1 MKKLFVLAALS
12 IAAILPS
19 CSDDYDDTALRGRVD
34 DLEDRVEQLE
44 TLCRQLNSDISSLHT
59 LVTALQQ
66 NDYVTGVV
74 PVVSGGE
81 TVGYTITF
89 TKSDPIT
96 IYHGKDGE
104 NGHTPIIGV
113 ELVNDVYYWT
123 LDGAPL
129 TDSATG
135 ARIPASASDGMTPQL
150 RIEEG
155 YWQLSYDGS
164 EWQQLGQAT
173 GDKGDTGAAGG
184 DSIFSNVEDNNEEVV
199 FTLADGVTT
208 IVIPRR
214 QTLAISF
221 TEGDTLLF
229 DINETQTIH
238 YTITGGSDRNIIK
251 AEMQNLDDCYTLRTT
266 PTSTTKGTIAITA
279 TIPSMNN
286 VIVSV
291 SDGTQTIM
299 AAIAVSIKPNLEK
312 NTITVETPGTL
323 AKLIADYDK
332 TAITELTIIGNLNS
346 SDISTL
352 NSLPNLAVLDIENV
366 NLEEL
371 PSRAFYDKRSLT
383 DIKLPKTLK
392 TIGAYAF
399 NDCSSLTSI
408 TIPDSVTSIGKQTFC
423 QCNSLT
429 HAYITDLA
437 KWCTIKFEDRFSS
450 PICMT
455 HNLYMNDKLIENL
468 VIPEGVV
475 SIGKHAFEDC
485 NSLTSIT
492 IPEGVISIEAAAFCD
507 CKKLTNAAISEGV
520 TDIGTSAF
528 LYCSSLQDI
537 IIPKSVIEI
546 GAGAFRNCSSLT
558 NMTIPENVTKIG
570 NSTFEGCSSLKST
583 TIPENVTELGQKVFT
598 GCTGKC
604 IINCN
609 IPGTSVSSG
618 VFYNSEFTE
627 IAIGEHVISI
637 GSYAFESCRKLTSI
651 TIPASVTEIGKGAFS
666 GCYLERMYCKAPTPP
681 ALNDYINENIYQTTY
696 SLYVPVG
703 CKEAYAAADY
713 WKNAKE
719 IIETD
724 FSKLN

>member
-1 MKKLFVLAALS
+1 MFNQINLTMKKLFVLAALS

-104 NGHTPIIGV
+104 NGHTPVIGV

-299 AAIAVSIKPNLEK
+299 AAIAVSIKPSLDE

-323 AKLIADYDK
+323 SKLLSDYDK
-332 TAITELTIIGNLNS
+332 SSITELTIIGSLNN
-346 SDISTL
+346 SDIATL
-352 NSLPNLAVLDIENV
+352 KSLPNLTILDMENV
-366 NLEEL
+366 NIGALL
-371 PSRAFYDKRSLT
+371 SRAFYQKTSLT
-383 DIKLPKTLK
+383 SVKLPKTLK
-392 TIGAYAF
+392 TIGNSAF
-399 NDCSSLTSI
+399 YGCSNLTTV
-408 TIPDSVTSIGKQTFC
+408 TI
-423 QCNSLT
+423 
-429 HAYITDLA
+429 
-437 KWCTIKFEDRFSS
+437 
-450 PICMT
+450 
-455 HNLYMNDKLIENL
+455 
-468 VIPEGVV
+468 
-475 SIGKHAFEDC
+475 C
-485 NSLTSIT
+485 NSLTSIG
-492 IPEGVISIEAAAFCD
+492 E
-507 CKKLTNAAISEGV
+507 
-520 TDIGTSAF
+520 SAF
-528 LYCSSLQDI
+528 H
-537 IIPKSVIEI
+537 
-546 GAGAFRNCSSLT
+546 NC
-558 NMTIPENVTKIG
+558 I
-570 NSTFEGCSSLKST
+570 
-583 TIPENVTELGQKVFT
+583 
-598 GCTGKC
+598 
-604 IINCN
+604 
-609 IPGTSVSSG
+609 
-618 VFYNSEFTE
+618 
-627 IAIGEHVISI
+627 
-637 GSYAFESCRKLTSI
+637 
-651 TIPASVTEIGKGAFS
+651 
-666 GCYLERMYCKAPTPP
+666 
-681 ALNDYINENIYQTTY
+681 
-696 SLYVPVG
+696 
-703 CKEAYAAADY
+703 
-713 WKNAKE
+713 
-719 IIETD
+719 
-724 FSKLN
+724 

>member
-19 CSDDYDDTALRGRVD
+19 CSDDYDDTTLRGRVD

-104 NGHTPIIGV
+104 NGHTPVIGV

-299 AAIAVSIKPNLEK
+299 AAIAVSIKPSLDE

-323 AKLIADYDK
+323 SKLLSDYDK
-332 TAITELTIIGNLNS
+332 SSITELTIIGSLNN
-346 SDISTL
+346 SDIATL
-352 NSLPNLAVLDIENV
+352 KSLPNLTILDMENV
-366 NLEEL
+366 NMETL
-371 PSRAFYDKRSLT
+371 PHDAFRMNTSLT
-383 DIKLPKTLK
+383 SVKLPKTLK
-392 TIGAYAF
+392 TIGNSAF
-399 NDCSSLTSI
+399 SGCSNLTTVTIDNSVTSIGDFVFAECSSLTSI
-408 TIPDSVTSIGKQTFC
+408 TIPNNATSIGKYAFYYCSNLASIIIPDNVTSIGASLFRYC
-423 QCNSLT
+423 RSLT
-429 HAYITDLA
+429 TV
-437 KWCTIKFEDRFSS
+437 TISKNV
-450 PICMT
+450 T
-455 HNLYMNDKLIENL
+455 
-468 VIPEGVV
+468 
-475 SIGKHAFEDC
+475 SIGE
-485 NSLTSIT
+485 ST
-492 IPEGVISIEAAAFCD
+492 
-507 CKKLTNAAISEGV
+507 
-520 TDIGTSAF
+520 F
-528 LYCSSLQDI
+528 LYCSSL
-537 IIPKSVIEI
+537 
-546 GAGAFRNCSSLT
+546 
-558 NMTIPENVTKIG
+558 
-570 NSTFEGCSSLKST
+570 
-583 TIPENVTELGQKVFT
+583 
-598 GCTGKC
+598 
-604 IINCN
+604 IN
-609 IPGTSVSSG
+609 I
-618 VFYNSEFTE
+618 
-627 IAIGEHVISI
+627 
-637 GSYAFESCRKLTSI
+637 
-651 TIPASVTEIGKGAFS
+651 
-666 GCYLERMYCKAPTPP
+666 YCKAQTPP
-681 ALNDYINENIYQTTY
+681 IMDTGSNLNYLNNCT
-696 SLYVPVG
+696 LYVPVG
-703 CKEAYAAADY
+703 CKDAYASSSY
-713 WKNAKE
+713 WRPVKE
-719 IIETD
+719 IIETE
-724 FSKLN
+724 F

>member
-1 MKKLFVLAALS
+1 MGKVYFVRTAIFHIYPSVGYRVVYFSQGHTTTSYLINEIQLHTFFLYITHYRGTDSKIGNFMFNQINLTMKKLFVLAALS

-104 NGHTPIIGV
+104 NGHTPVIGV

-238 YTITGGSDRNIIK
+238 YTIYTITGGSDRNIIK

-299 AAIAVSIKPNLEK
+299 AAIAVSIKPSLDE

-323 AKLIADYDK
+323 SKLLSDYDK
-332 TAITELTIIGNLNS
+332 SSITELTIIGSLNN
-346 SDISTL
+346 SDIATL
-352 NSLPNLAVLDIENV
+352 KSLPNLTILDMENV
-366 NLEEL
+366 NMETL
-371 PSRAFYDKRSLT
+371 PHDAFRMNTSLT
-383 DIKLPKTLK
+383 SVKLPKTLK
-392 TIGAYAF
+392 TIGNSAF
-399 NDCSSLTSI
+399 SGCSNLTTVTIDNSVTSIGDFVFAECSSLTSI
-408 TIPDSVTSIGKQTFC
+408 TIPNNATSIGKYAFYYCSNLASIIIPDNVTSIGASLFRYC
-423 QCNSLT
+423 RSLT
-429 HAYITDLA
+429 TV
-437 KWCTIKFEDRFSS
+437 TISKNV
-450 PICMT
+450 T
-455 HNLYMNDKLIENL
+455 
-468 VIPEGVV
+468 
-475 SIGKHAFEDC
+475 SIGE
-485 NSLTSIT
+485 ST
-492 IPEGVISIEAAAFCD
+492 
-507 CKKLTNAAISEGV
+507 
-520 TDIGTSAF
+520 F
-528 LYCSSLQDI
+528 LYCSSL
-537 IIPKSVIEI
+537 
-546 GAGAFRNCSSLT
+546 
-558 NMTIPENVTKIG
+558 
-570 NSTFEGCSSLKST
+570 
-583 TIPENVTELGQKVFT
+583 
-598 GCTGKC
+598 
-604 IINCN
+604 IN
-609 IPGTSVSSG
+609 I
-618 VFYNSEFTE
+618 
-627 IAIGEHVISI
+627 
-637 GSYAFESCRKLTSI
+637 
-651 TIPASVTEIGKGAFS
+651 
-666 GCYLERMYCKAPTPP
+666 YCKAQTPP
-681 ALNDYINENIYQTTY
+681 IMDTGSNLNYLNNCT
-696 SLYVPVG
+696 LYVPVG
-703 CKEAYAAADY
+703 CKDAYASSSY
-713 WKNAKE
+713 WRPVKE
-719 IIETD
+719 IIETE
-724 FSKLN
+724 F

>member
-19 CSDDYDDTALRGRVD
+19 YSDDYDDTTLRGRVD

-104 NGHTPIIGV
+104 NGHTPVIGV

-173 GDKGDTGAAGG
+173 GDKGDKGDTGAAGG

-208 IVIPRR
+208 IVIPRW

-299 AAIAVSIKPNLEK
+299 AAIAVSIKPSLDE

-323 AKLIADYDK
+323 SKLLSDYDK
-332 TAITELTIIGNLNS
+332 SSITELTIIGSLNN
-346 SDISTL
+346 SDIATL
-352 NSLPNLAVLDIENV
+352 KSLPNLTILDMENV
-366 NLEEL
+366 NMETL
-371 PSRAFYDKRSLT
+371 PHDAFRMNTSLT
-383 DIKLPKTLK
+383 SVKLPKTLK
-392 TIGAYAF
+392 TIGNSAF
-399 NDCSSLTSI
+399 SGCSNLTTVTIDNSVTSIGDFVFAECSSLTSI
-408 TIPDSVTSIGKQTFC
+408 TIPNNATSIGKYAFYYCSNLASIIIPDNVTSIGASLFRYC
-423 QCNSLT
+423 RSLT
-429 HAYITDLA
+429 TV
-437 KWCTIKFEDRFSS
+437 TISKNV
-450 PICMT
+450 T
-455 HNLYMNDKLIENL
+455 
-468 VIPEGVV
+468 
-475 SIGKHAFEDC
+475 SIGE
-485 NSLTSIT
+485 ST
-492 IPEGVISIEAAAFCD
+492 
-507 CKKLTNAAISEGV
+507 
-520 TDIGTSAF
+520 F
-528 LYCSSLQDI
+528 LYCSSL
-537 IIPKSVIEI
+537 
-546 GAGAFRNCSSLT
+546 
-558 NMTIPENVTKIG
+558 
-570 NSTFEGCSSLKST
+570 
-583 TIPENVTELGQKVFT
+583 
-598 GCTGKC
+598 
-604 IINCN
+604 IN
-609 IPGTSVSSG
+609 I
-618 VFYNSEFTE
+618 
-627 IAIGEHVISI
+627 
-637 GSYAFESCRKLTSI
+637 
-651 TIPASVTEIGKGAFS
+651 
-666 GCYLERMYCKAPTPP
+666 YCKAQTPP
-681 ALNDYINENIYQTTY
+681 IMDTGSNLNYLNNCT
-696 SLYVPVG
+696 LYVPVG
-703 CKEAYAAADY
+703 CKDAYASSFY
-713 WKNAKE
+713 WRPVKE
-719 IIETD
+719 IIETE
-724 FSKLN
+724 F

>member
-1 MKKLFVLAALS
+1 MGKVYFVRTAIFHIYPSVGYRVVYFSQGHTTTSYLINEIQLHTFFLYITHYRGTDSKIGNFMFNQINLTMKKLFVLAALS

-104 NGHTPIIGV
+104 NGHTPVIGV

-299 AAIAVSIKPNLEK
+299 AAIAVSIKPSLDE

-323 AKLIADYDK
+323 SKLLSDYDK
-332 TAITELTIIGNLNS
+332 SSITELTIIGSLNN
-346 SDISTL
+346 SDIATL
-352 NSLPNLAVLDIENV
+352 KSLPNLTILDMENV
-366 NLEEL
+366 NIGALL
-371 PSRAFYDKRSLT
+371 SRAFYQKTSLT
-383 DIKLPKTLK
+383 SVKLPKTLK
-392 TIGAYAF
+392 TIGNSAFYGCKALSTLLFEPNSKLQIIGGNIHAEALKDGYGKLDAYGAF
-399 NDCSSLTSI
+399 TNCTLLTSI
-408 TIPDSVTSIGKQTFC
+408 QIPI
-423 QCNSLT
+423 
-429 HAYITDLA
+429 
-437 KWCTIKFEDRFSS
+437 
-450 PICMT
+450 
-455 HNLYMNDKLIENL
+455 
-468 VIPEGVV
+468 
-475 SIGKHAFEDC
+475 
-485 NSLTSIT
+485 
-492 IPEGVISIEAAAFCD
+492 
-507 CKKLTNAAISEGV
+507 
-520 TDIGTSAF
+520 
-528 LYCSSLQDI
+528 
-537 IIPKSVIEI
+537 SVIEI
-546 GAGAFRNCSSLT
+546 ECAA
-558 NMTIPENVTKIG
+558 
-570 NSTFEGCSSLKST
+570 
-583 TIPENVTELGQKVFT
+583 
-598 GCTGKC
+598 
-604 IINCN
+604 
-609 IPGTSVSSG
+609 
-618 VFYNSEFTE
+618 FYNCTSLNSVIFEEGAHINT
-627 IAIGEHVISI
+627 IGGGGIYPYYGE
-637 GSYAFESCRKLTSI
+637 SY
-651 TIPASVTEIGKGAFS
+651 GGGAFS
-666 GCYLERMYCKAPTPP
+666 KCISLQSIDIPQSITKLEAFAFSESGLKSIYIRALTPP
-681 ALNDYINENIYQTTY
+681 
-696 SLYVPVG
+696 SLTAVKQVARDSYAYAQFPSGCTAYVPFETFDTYKDNKTWSSRAHIV
-703 CKEAYAAADY
+703 AYNY
-713 WKNAKE
+713 
-719 IIETD
+719 
-724 FSKLN
+724 

>member
-1 MKKLFVLAALS
+1 MGKVYFIRTAIFHIYPSVGYRVVYFSQGHTTTSYLINEIQLHAFFLYITHYRGTDSKIGNFMFNQINLTMKKLFVLAALS

-104 NGHTPIIGV
+104 NGHTPVIGV

-299 AAIAVSIKPNLEK
+299 AAIAVSIKPSLDE

-323 AKLIADYDK
+323 SKLLSDYDK
-332 TAITELTIIGNLNS
+332 SSITELTIIGSLNN
-346 SDISTL
+346 SDIATL
-352 NSLPNLAVLDIENV
+352 KSLPNLTILDMENV
-366 NLEEL
+366 NIGALL
-371 PSRAFYDKRSLT
+371 SRAFYQKTSLT
-383 DIKLPKTLK
+383 SVKLPKTLK
-392 TIGAYAF
+392 TIGNSAF
-399 NDCSSLTSI
+399 YGCSNLTTVTICNSLTSIGESAFHNCNLTSIIIPDNVTSIGAGAFWACSSLTTITISNNITSI
-408 TIPDSVTSIGKQTFC
+408 EECTFYGCSSLTNVTIPDSVTSIG
-423 QCNSLT
+423 
-429 HAYITDLA
+429 
-437 KWCTIKFEDRFSS
+437 
-450 PICMT
+450 
-455 HNLYMNDKLIENL
+455 
-468 VIPEGVV
+468 
-475 SIGKHAFEDC
+475 
-485 NSLTSIT
+485 
-492 IPEGVISIEAAAFCD
+492 
-507 CKKLTNAAISEGV
+507 
-520 TDIGTSAF
+520 TSAF
-528 LYCSSLQDI
+528 A
-537 IIPKSVIEI
+537 E
-546 GAGAFRNCSSLT
+546 CSSLT
-558 NMTIPENVTKIG
+558 VVTIGNNVTSIG
-570 NSTFEGCSSLKST
+570 DFAFRDCSSLT
-583 TIPENVTELGQKVFT
+583 TI
-598 GCTGKC
+598 
-604 IINCN
+604 
-609 IPGTSVSSG
+609 
-618 VFYNSEFTE
+618 
-627 IAIGEHVISI
+627 
-637 GSYAFESCRKLTSI
+637 
-651 TIPASVTEIGKGAFS
+651 
-666 GCYLERMYCKAPTPP
+666 YCKAQTPP
-681 ALNDYINENIYQTTY
+681 EMTY
-696 SLYVPVG
+696 SGFENLYHCTLYVPVG
-703 CKEAYAAADY
+703 CKDAYAADY

>member
-19 CSDDYDDTALRGRVD
+19 CSDDYDDTTLRGRVD

-104 NGHTPIIGV
+104 NGHTPVIGV

-173 GDKGDTGAAGG
+173 GDKGDKGDTGAAGG

-208 IVIPRR
+208 IVIPRW

-299 AAIAVSIKPNLEK
+299 AAIAVSIKPSLDE

-323 AKLIADYDK
+323 SKLLSDYDK
-332 TAITELTIIGNLNS
+332 SSITELTIIGSLNN
-346 SDISTL
+346 SDIATL
-352 NSLPNLAVLDIENV
+352 KSLPNLTILDMENV
-366 NLEEL
+366 NMETL
-371 PSRAFYDKRSLT
+371 PHDAFRMNTSLT
-383 DIKLPKTLK
+383 SVKLPKTLK
-392 TIGAYAF
+392 TIGNSAF
-399 NDCSSLTSI
+399 SGCSNLTTVTIDNSVTSIGDFVFAECSSLTSI
-408 TIPDSVTSIGKQTFC
+408 TIPNNATSIGKYAFYYCSNLASIIIPDNVTSIGASLFRYC
-423 QCNSLT
+423 RSLT
-429 HAYITDLA
+429 TV
-437 KWCTIKFEDRFSS
+437 TISKNV
-450 PICMT
+450 T
-455 HNLYMNDKLIENL
+455 
-468 VIPEGVV
+468 
-475 SIGKHAFEDC
+475 SIGE
-485 NSLTSIT
+485 ST
-492 IPEGVISIEAAAFCD
+492 
-507 CKKLTNAAISEGV
+507 
-520 TDIGTSAF
+520 F
-528 LYCSSLQDI
+528 LYCSSL
-537 IIPKSVIEI
+537 
-546 GAGAFRNCSSLT
+546 
-558 NMTIPENVTKIG
+558 
-570 NSTFEGCSSLKST
+570 
-583 TIPENVTELGQKVFT
+583 
-598 GCTGKC
+598 
-604 IINCN
+604 IN
-609 IPGTSVSSG
+609 I
-618 VFYNSEFTE
+618 
-627 IAIGEHVISI
+627 
-637 GSYAFESCRKLTSI
+637 
-651 TIPASVTEIGKGAFS
+651 
-666 GCYLERMYCKAPTPP
+666 YCKAQTPP
-681 ALNDYINENIYQTTY
+681 IMDTGSNLNYLNNCT
-696 SLYVPVG
+696 LYVPVG
-703 CKEAYAAADY
+703 CKDAYASSFY
-713 WKNAKE
+713 WRPVKE
-719 IIETD
+719 IIETE
-724 FSKLN
+724 F

>member
-19 CSDDYDDTALRGRVD
+19 CSDDYDDTTLRGRVD

-96 IYHGKDGE
+96 IYHGKDGK
-104 NGHTPIIGV
+104 NGHTPVIGV

-299 AAIAVSIKPNLEK
+299 AAIAVSIKPSLDE

-323 AKLIADYDK
+323 SKLLSDYDK
-332 TAITELTIIGNLNS
+332 SSITELTIIGSLNN
-346 SDISTL
+346 SDIATL
-352 NSLPNLAVLDIENV
+352 KSLPNLTILDMENV
-366 NLEEL
+366 NMETL
-371 PSRAFYDKRSLT
+371 PHDAFRMNTSLT
-383 DIKLPKTLK
+383 SVKLPKTLK
-392 TIGAYAF
+392 TIGNSAF
-399 NDCSSLTSI
+399 SGCSNLTTVTIDNSVTSIGDFVFAECSSLTSI
-408 TIPDSVTSIGKQTFC
+408 TIPNNATSIGKYAFYYCSNLASIIIPDNVTSIGASLFRYC
-423 QCNSLT
+423 RSLT
-429 HAYITDLA
+429 TV
-437 KWCTIKFEDRFSS
+437 TISKNV
-450 PICMT
+450 T
-455 HNLYMNDKLIENL
+455 
-468 VIPEGVV
+468 
-475 SIGKHAFEDC
+475 SIGE
-485 NSLTSIT
+485 ST
-492 IPEGVISIEAAAFCD
+492 
-507 CKKLTNAAISEGV
+507 
-520 TDIGTSAF
+520 F
-528 LYCSSLQDI
+528 LYCSSL
-537 IIPKSVIEI
+537 
-546 GAGAFRNCSSLT
+546 
-558 NMTIPENVTKIG
+558 
-570 NSTFEGCSSLKST
+570 
-583 TIPENVTELGQKVFT
+583 
-598 GCTGKC
+598 
-604 IINCN
+604 IN
-609 IPGTSVSSG
+609 I
-618 VFYNSEFTE
+618 
-627 IAIGEHVISI
+627 
-637 GSYAFESCRKLTSI
+637 
-651 TIPASVTEIGKGAFS
+651 
-666 GCYLERMYCKAPTPP
+666 YCKAQTPP
-681 ALNDYINENIYQTTY
+681 IMDTGSNLNYLNNCT
-696 SLYVPVG
+696 LYVPVG
-703 CKEAYAAADY
+703 CKDAYASSSY
-713 WKNAKE
+713 WRPVKE
-719 IIETD
+719 IIETE
-724 FSKLN
+724 F

>member
-129 TDSATG
+129 TDSTTG

-299 AAIAVSIKPNLEK
+299 AAIAVSIKPSLDE

-323 AKLIADYDK
+323 SKLLSDYDK
-332 TAITELTIIGNLNS
+332 SSITELTIIGSLNN
-346 SDISTL
+346 SDIATL
-352 NSLPNLAVLDIENV
+352 KSLPNLTILDMENV
-366 NLEEL
+366 NMETL
-371 PSRAFYDKRSLT
+371 PHDAFRMNTSLT
-383 DIKLPKTLK
+383 SVKLPKTLK
-392 TIGAYAF
+392 TIGNSAF
-399 NDCSSLTSI
+399 SGCSNLTTVTIDNSVTSIGDFVFAECSSLTSI
-408 TIPDSVTSIGKQTFC
+408 TIPNNATSIGKYAFYYCSNLASIIIPDNVTSIGASLFRYC
-423 QCNSLT
+423 RSLT
-429 HAYITDLA
+429 TV
-437 KWCTIKFEDRFSS
+437 TISKNV
-450 PICMT
+450 T
-455 HNLYMNDKLIENL
+455 
-468 VIPEGVV
+468 
-475 SIGKHAFEDC
+475 SIGE
-485 NSLTSIT
+485 ST
-492 IPEGVISIEAAAFCD
+492 
-507 CKKLTNAAISEGV
+507 
-520 TDIGTSAF
+520 F
-528 LYCSSLQDI
+528 LYCSSL
-537 IIPKSVIEI
+537 
-546 GAGAFRNCSSLT
+546 
-558 NMTIPENVTKIG
+558 
-570 NSTFEGCSSLKST
+570 
-583 TIPENVTELGQKVFT
+583 
-598 GCTGKC
+598 
-604 IINCN
+604 IN
-609 IPGTSVSSG
+609 I
-618 VFYNSEFTE
+618 
-627 IAIGEHVISI
+627 
-637 GSYAFESCRKLTSI
+637 
-651 TIPASVTEIGKGAFS
+651 
-666 GCYLERMYCKAPTPP
+666 YCKAQTPP
-681 ALNDYINENIYQTTY
+681 IMDTGSNLNYLNNCT
-696 SLYVPVG
+696 LYVPVG
-703 CKEAYAAADY
+703 CKDAYASSFY
-713 WKNAKE
+713 WRPVKE
-719 IIETD
+719 IIETE
-724 FSKLN
+724 F

>member
-104 NGHTPIIGV
+104 NGHTPVIGV

-299 AAIAVSIKPNLEK
+299 AAIAVSIKPSLDE

-323 AKLIADYDK
+323 SKLLSDYDK
-332 TAITELTIIGNLNS
+332 SSITELTIIGSLNN
-346 SDISTL
+346 SDIATL
-352 NSLPNLAVLDIENV
+352 KSLPNLTILDMENV
-366 NLEEL
+366 NMETL
-371 PSRAFYDKRSLT
+371 PHDAFRMNTSLT
-383 DIKLPKTLK
+383 SVKLPKTLK
-392 TIGAYAF
+392 TIGNSAF
-399 NDCSSLTSI
+399 SGCSNLTTVTIDNSVTSIGDFVFAECSSLTSI
-408 TIPDSVTSIGKQTFC
+408 TIPNNATSIGKYAFYYCSNLASIIIPDNVTSIGASLFRYC
-423 QCNSLT
+423 RSLT
-429 HAYITDLA
+429 TV
-437 KWCTIKFEDRFSS
+437 TISKNV
-450 PICMT
+450 T
-455 HNLYMNDKLIENL
+455 
-468 VIPEGVV
+468 
-475 SIGKHAFEDC
+475 SIGE
-485 NSLTSIT
+485 ST
-492 IPEGVISIEAAAFCD
+492 
-507 CKKLTNAAISEGV
+507 
-520 TDIGTSAF
+520 F
-528 LYCSSLQDI
+528 LYCSSL
-537 IIPKSVIEI
+537 
-546 GAGAFRNCSSLT
+546 
-558 NMTIPENVTKIG
+558 
-570 NSTFEGCSSLKST
+570 
-583 TIPENVTELGQKVFT
+583 
-598 GCTGKC
+598 
-604 IINCN
+604 IN
-609 IPGTSVSSG
+609 I
-618 VFYNSEFTE
+618 
-627 IAIGEHVISI
+627 
-637 GSYAFESCRKLTSI
+637 
-651 TIPASVTEIGKGAFS
+651 
-666 GCYLERMYCKAPTPP
+666 YCKAQTPP
-681 ALNDYINENIYQTTY
+681 IMDTGSNLNYLNNCT
-696 SLYVPVG
+696 LYVPVG
-703 CKEAYAAADY
+703 CKDAYASSSY
-713 WKNAKE
+713 WRPVKE
-719 IIETD
+719 IIETE
-724 FSKLN
+724 F

>member
-1 MKKLFVLAALS
+1 MGKVYFVRTAIFHIYPSVGYRVVYFSQGHTTTSYLINEIQLHTFFLYITHYRGTDSKIGNFMFNQINLTMKKLFVLAALS

-104 NGHTPIIGV
+104 NGHTPVIGV

-266 PTSTTKGTIAITA
+266 STSTTKGTIAITA

-299 AAIAVSIKPNLEK
+299 AAIAVSIKPSLDE

-323 AKLIADYDK
+323 SKLLSDYDK
-332 TAITELTIIGNLNS
+332 SSITELTIIGSLNN
-346 SDISTL
+346 SDIATL
-352 NSLPNLAVLDIENV
+352 KSLPNLTILDMENV
-366 NLEEL
+366 NIGALL
-371 PSRAFYDKRSLT
+371 SRAFYQKTSLT
-383 DIKLPKTLK
+383 SVKLPKTLK
-392 TIGAYAF
+392 TIGNSAF
-399 NDCSSLTSI
+399 RDCSSLT
-408 TIPDSVTSIGKQTFC
+408 TI
-423 QCNSLT
+423 
-429 HAYITDLA
+429 
-437 KWCTIKFEDRFSS
+437 
-450 PICMT
+450 
-455 HNLYMNDKLIENL
+455 
-468 VIPEGVV
+468 
-475 SIGKHAFEDC
+475 
-485 NSLTSIT
+485 
-492 IPEGVISIEAAAFCD
+492 
-507 CKKLTNAAISEGV
+507 
-520 TDIGTSAF
+520 
-528 LYCSSLQDI
+528 
-537 IIPKSVIEI
+537 
-546 GAGAFRNCSSLT
+546 
-558 NMTIPENVTKIG
+558 
-570 NSTFEGCSSLKST
+570 
-583 TIPENVTELGQKVFT
+583 
-598 GCTGKC
+598 
-604 IINCN
+604 
-609 IPGTSVSSG
+609 
-618 VFYNSEFTE
+618 
-627 IAIGEHVISI
+627 
-637 GSYAFESCRKLTSI
+637 
-651 TIPASVTEIGKGAFS
+651 
-666 GCYLERMYCKAPTPP
+666 YCKAQTPP
-681 ALNDYINENIYQTTY
+681 EMTY
-696 SLYVPVG
+696 SGFENLYHCTLYVPVG
-703 CKEAYAAADY
+703 CKDAYAADY

>member
-1 MKKLFVLAALS
+1 MFNQINLTMKKLFVLAALS

-104 NGHTPIIGV
+104 NGHTPVIGV

-155 YWQLSYDGS
+155 YWQLSYDSS

-299 AAIAVSIKPNLEK
+299 AAIAVSIKPSLDE

-323 AKLIADYDK
+323 SKLLSDYDK
-332 TAITELTIIGNLNS
+332 SSITELTIIGSLNN
-346 SDISTL
+346 SDIATL
-352 NSLPNLAVLDIENV
+352 KSLPNLTILDMENV
-366 NLEEL
+366 NMETL
-371 PSRAFYDKRSLT
+371 PHDAFRMNTSLT
-383 DIKLPKTLK
+383 SVKLPKTLK
-392 TIGAYAF
+392 TIGNSAF
-399 NDCSSLTSI
+399 SGCSNLTTVTIDNSVTSIGDFVFAECSSLTSI
-408 TIPDSVTSIGKQTFC
+408 TIPNNATSIGKYAFYYCSNLASIIIPDNVTSIGASLFRYC
-423 QCNSLT
+423 RSLT
-429 HAYITDLA
+429 TV
-437 KWCTIKFEDRFSS
+437 TISKNV
-450 PICMT
+450 T
-455 HNLYMNDKLIENL
+455 
-468 VIPEGVV
+468 
-475 SIGKHAFEDC
+475 SIGE
-485 NSLTSIT
+485 ST
-492 IPEGVISIEAAAFCD
+492 
-507 CKKLTNAAISEGV
+507 
-520 TDIGTSAF
+520 F
-528 LYCSSLQDI
+528 LYCSSL
-537 IIPKSVIEI
+537 
-546 GAGAFRNCSSLT
+546 
-558 NMTIPENVTKIG
+558 
-570 NSTFEGCSSLKST
+570 
-583 TIPENVTELGQKVFT
+583 
-598 GCTGKC
+598 
-604 IINCN
+604 IN
-609 IPGTSVSSG
+609 I
-618 VFYNSEFTE
+618 
-627 IAIGEHVISI
+627 
-637 GSYAFESCRKLTSI
+637 
-651 TIPASVTEIGKGAFS
+651 
-666 GCYLERMYCKAPTPP
+666 YCKAQTPP
-681 ALNDYINENIYQTTY
+681 IMDTGSNLNYLNNCT
-696 SLYVPVG
+696 LYVPVG
-703 CKEAYAAADY
+703 CKDAYASSFY
-713 WKNAKE
+713 WRPVKE
-719 IIETD
+719 IIETE
-724 FSKLN
+724 F

>member
-104 NGHTPIIGV
+104 NGHTPVIGV

-299 AAIAVSIKPNLEK
+299 AAIAVSIKPSLDE

-323 AKLIADYDK
+323 SKLLSDYDK
-332 TAITELTIIGNLNS
+332 SSITELTIIGSLNN
-346 SDISTL
+346 SDIATL
-352 NSLPNLAVLDIENV
+352 KSLPNLTILDMENV
-366 NLEEL
+366 NIGALL
-371 PSRAFYDKRSLT
+371 SRAFYQKTSLT
-383 DIKLPKTLK
+383 SVKLPKTLK
-392 TIGAYAF
+392 TIGI
-399 NDCSSLTSI
+399 L
-408 TIPDSVTSIGKQTFC
+408 
-423 QCNSLT
+423 
-429 HAYITDLA
+429 
-437 KWCTIKFEDRFSS
+437 W
-450 PICMT
+450 
-455 HNLYMNDKLIENL
+455 
-468 VIPEGVV
+468 
-475 SIGKHAFEDC
+475 
-485 NSLTSIT
+485 
-492 IPEGVISIEAAAFCD
+492 
-507 CKKLTNAAISEGV
+507 
-520 TDIGTSAF
+520 
-528 LYCSSLQDI
+528 LQ
-537 IIPKSVIEI
+537 
-546 GAGAFRNCSSLT
+546 
-558 NMTIPENVTKIG
+558 
-570 NSTFEGCSSLKST
+570 
-583 TIPENVTELGQKVFT
+583 
-598 GCTGKC
+598 
-604 IINCN
+604 
-609 IPGTSVSSG
+609 
-618 VFYNSEFTE
+618 
-627 IAIGEHVISI
+627 
-637 GSYAFESCRKLTSI
+637 
-651 TIPASVTEIGKGAFS
+651 
-666 GCYLERMYCKAPTPP
+666 
-681 ALNDYINENIYQTTY
+681 
-696 SLYVPVG
+696 
-703 CKEAYAAADY
+703 
-713 WKNAKE
+713 
-719 IIETD
+719 
-724 FSKLN
+724 

>member
-1 MKKLFVLAALS
+1 MGKVYFVRTAIFHIYPSVGYRVVYFSQGHTTTSYLINEIQLHTFFLYITHYRGTDSKIGNFMFNQINLTMKKLFVLAALS

-19 CSDDYDDTALRGRVD
+19 CSDDYDGTALRGRVD

-104 NGHTPIIGV
+104 NGHTPVIGV

-299 AAIAVSIKPNLEK
+299 AAIAVSIKPSLDE

-323 AKLIADYDK
+323 SKLLSDYDK
-332 TAITELTIIGNLNS
+332 SSITELTIIGSLNN
-346 SDISTL
+346 SDIATL
-352 NSLPNLAVLDIENV
+352 KSLPNLTILDMENV
-366 NLEEL
+366 NIGALL
-371 PSRAFYDKRSLT
+371 SRAFYQKTSLT
-383 DIKLPKTLK
+383 SVKLPKTLK
-392 TIGAYAF
+392 TIGNSAF
-399 NDCSSLTSI
+399 YDCSNLTTVTICNSLTSIGESAFHNCNLTSIIIPDNVTSIGAGAFWACSSLTTITISNNITSI
-408 TIPDSVTSIGKQTFC
+408 EECTFIQCSSLTNVTIPDSVTSIG
-423 QCNSLT
+423 
-429 HAYITDLA
+429 A
-437 KWCTIKFEDRFSS
+437 
-450 PICMT
+450 
-455 HNLYMNDKLIENL
+455 
-468 VIPEGVV
+468 
-475 SIGKHAFEDC
+475 
-485 NSLTSIT
+485 
-492 IPEGVISIEAAAFCD
+492 
-507 CKKLTNAAISEGV
+507 
-520 TDIGTSAF
+520 SAF
-528 LYCSSLQDI
+528 SQ
-537 IIPKSVIEI
+537 
-546 GAGAFRNCSSLT
+546 CSSLT
-558 NMTIPENVTKIG
+558 VVTIGNNVTSIG
-570 NSTFEGCSSLKST
+570 DFAFRDCSSLT
-583 TIPENVTELGQKVFT
+583 TI
-598 GCTGKC
+598 
-604 IINCN
+604 
-609 IPGTSVSSG
+609 
-618 VFYNSEFTE
+618 
-627 IAIGEHVISI
+627 
-637 GSYAFESCRKLTSI
+637 
-651 TIPASVTEIGKGAFS
+651 
-666 GCYLERMYCKAPTPP
+666 YCKAQTPP
-681 ALNDYINENIYQTTY
+681 EMTY
-696 SLYVPVG
+696 SGFENLYHCTLYVPVG
-703 CKEAYAAADY
+703 CKDAYAADY

>member
-1 MKKLFVLAALS
+1 MGKVYFVRTAIFHIYPSVGYRVVYFSQGHTTTSYLINEIQLHTFFLYITHYRGTDSKIGNFMFNQINLTMKKLFVLAALS

-96 IYHGKDGE
+96 IYHGKDGG
-104 NGHTPIIGV
+104 NGHTPVIGV

-299 AAIAVSIKPNLEK
+299 AAIAVSIKPSLDE

-323 AKLIADYDK
+323 SKLLSDYDK
-332 TAITELTIIGNLNS
+332 SSITELTIIGSLNN
-346 SDISTL
+346 SDIATL
-352 NSLPNLAVLDIENV
+352 KSLPNLTILDMENV
-366 NLEEL
+366 NIGALL
-371 PSRAFYDKRSLT
+371 SRAFYQKTSLT
-383 DIKLPKTLK
+383 SVKLPKTLK
-392 TIGAYAF
+392 TIGNSAF
-399 NDCSSLTSI
+399 YGCSNLTTVTICNSLTSIGESAFHNCNLTSIIIPDNVTSIGAGAFWACSSLTTITISNNITSI
-408 TIPDSVTSIGKQTFC
+408 EECTFYGCSSLTNVTIPDSVTSIG
-423 QCNSLT
+423 
-429 HAYITDLA
+429 
-437 KWCTIKFEDRFSS
+437 
-450 PICMT
+450 
-455 HNLYMNDKLIENL
+455 
-468 VIPEGVV
+468 
-475 SIGKHAFEDC
+475 
-485 NSLTSIT
+485 
-492 IPEGVISIEAAAFCD
+492 
-507 CKKLTNAAISEGV
+507 
-520 TDIGTSAF
+520 TSAF
-528 LYCSSLQDI
+528 A
-537 IIPKSVIEI
+537 E
-546 GAGAFRNCSSLT
+546 CSSLT
-558 NMTIPENVTKIG
+558 VVTIGNNVTSIG
-570 NSTFEGCSSLKST
+570 DFAFRDCSSLT
-583 TIPENVTELGQKVFT
+583 TI
-598 GCTGKC
+598 
-604 IINCN
+604 
-609 IPGTSVSSG
+609 
-618 VFYNSEFTE
+618 
-627 IAIGEHVISI
+627 
-637 GSYAFESCRKLTSI
+637 
-651 TIPASVTEIGKGAFS
+651 
-666 GCYLERMYCKAPTPP
+666 YCKAQTPP
-681 ALNDYINENIYQTTY
+681 EMTYNGFENLYHCT
-696 SLYVPVG
+696 LYVPVG
-703 CKEAYAAADY
+703 CKDAYAADY

>member
-104 NGHTPIIGV
+104 NGHTPVIGV

-299 AAIAVSIKPNLEK
+299 AAIAVSIKPSLDE

-323 AKLIADYDK
+323 SKLLSDYDK
-332 TAITELTIIGNLNS
+332 SSITELTIIGSLNN
-346 SDISTL
+346 SDIATL
-352 NSLPNLAVLDIENV
+352 KSLPNLTILDMENV
-366 NLEEL
+366 NMETL
-371 PSRAFYDKRSLT
+371 PHDAFRMNTSLT
-383 DIKLPKTLK
+383 SVKLPKTLK
-392 TIGAYAF
+392 TIGNSAF
-399 NDCSSLTSI
+399 SGCSNLTTVTIDNSVTSIGDFVFAECSSLTSI
-408 TIPDSVTSIGKQTFC
+408 TIPNNATSIGKYAFYYCSNLASIIIPDNVTSIGASLFRYC
-423 QCNSLT
+423 RSLT
-429 HAYITDLA
+429 TV
-437 KWCTIKFEDRFSS
+437 TISKNV
-450 PICMT
+450 T
-455 HNLYMNDKLIENL
+455 
-468 VIPEGVV
+468 
-475 SIGKHAFEDC
+475 SIGE
-485 NSLTSIT
+485 ST
-492 IPEGVISIEAAAFCD
+492 
-507 CKKLTNAAISEGV
+507 
-520 TDIGTSAF
+520 F
-528 LYCSSLQDI
+528 LYCSSL
-537 IIPKSVIEI
+537 
-546 GAGAFRNCSSLT
+546 
-558 NMTIPENVTKIG
+558 
-570 NSTFEGCSSLKST
+570 
-583 TIPENVTELGQKVFT
+583 
-598 GCTGKC
+598 
-604 IINCN
+604 IN
-609 IPGTSVSSG
+609 I
-618 VFYNSEFTE
+618 
-627 IAIGEHVISI
+627 
-637 GSYAFESCRKLTSI
+637 
-651 TIPASVTEIGKGAFS
+651 
-666 GCYLERMYCKAPTPP
+666 YCKAQTPP
-681 ALNDYINENIYQTTY
+681 IMDTGSNLNYLNNCT
-696 SLYVPVG
+696 LYVPVG
-703 CKEAYAAADY
+703 CKDAYASSFY
-713 WKNAKE
+713 WRPVKE
-719 IIETD
+719 IIETE
-724 FSKLN
+724 F